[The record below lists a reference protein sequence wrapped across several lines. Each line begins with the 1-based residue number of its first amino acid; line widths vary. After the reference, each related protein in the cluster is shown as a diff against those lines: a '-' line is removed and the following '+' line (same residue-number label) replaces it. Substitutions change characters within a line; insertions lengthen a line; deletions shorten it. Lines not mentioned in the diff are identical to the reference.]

1 MDEHHVA
8 AYICHKEYLYGLRKV
23 IVAKILQY
31 KTQTSKRNMNIYDL
45 LKAEQ
50 SLIGKR
56 SLFSDVEQLT
66 SLYHKRACPLVLH
79 VYQRKRNQTRCLR
92 YRELELI
99 RQAS

>member
-23 IVAKILQY
+23 ILAKILQY
-31 KTQTSKRNMNIYDL
+31 KTQTSQRNMNIYDL

-66 SLYHKRACPLVLH
+66 SLYQKRARPTSITCISKKEKPD
-79 VYQRKRNQTRCLR
+79 
-92 YRELELI
+92 
-99 RQAS
+99 